1 MRGQIQYPT
10 YYNVQTISLR
20 HLGSHLKRCV
30 WCTSFYFQTGAIT
43 AAAVNKLIERKM
55 TEKFLNK
62 QQQQLRRMII
72 IMSACIIVEK
82 INALLLY
89 SLQHSFE
96 KQQQW
101 RLASQ
106 LQVLWE
112 LRNTLLLGQFG
123 SFSLLVHTI
132 LILRR
137 LTAAHHSLRLDFS
150 SYSVCVLCS
159 MQSWFWWRVSHTHR

>member
-1 MRGQIQYPT
+1 MKGQIQYPT
-10 YYNVQTISLR
+10 YYNVQTIPLR

-30 WCTSFYFQTGAIT
+30 WCTSFYSQTGAIT
-43 AAAVNKLIERKM
+43 AAAAVNKLIERKM

-62 QQQQLRRMII
+62 QQQQQLRRMII

-96 KQQQW
+96 KQQQQW

-106 LQVLWE
+106 LQVL
-112 LRNTLLLGQFG
+112 
-123 SFSLLVHTI
+123 
-132 LILRR
+132 
-137 LTAAHHSLRLDFS
+137 
-150 SYSVCVLCS
+150 
-159 MQSWFWWRVSHTHR
+159 